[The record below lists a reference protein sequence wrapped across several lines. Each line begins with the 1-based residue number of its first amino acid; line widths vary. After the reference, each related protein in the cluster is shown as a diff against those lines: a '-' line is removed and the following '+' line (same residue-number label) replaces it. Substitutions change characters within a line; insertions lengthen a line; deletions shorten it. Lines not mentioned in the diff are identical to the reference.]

1 MNFFSGLFKLMK
13 FIEYLKPTHK
23 NASEVLLRSH
33 QENFCKHL
41 TTEEL
46 EDLQNH
52 QKLYRKVVEELGGQT
67 EGVEEMSSRFNNF
80 VENNST
86 ELLQVSKA
94 FVKPEET
101 NISDFKVSLF
111 NPITWSKPLWTYDDS
126 PPVMTTPGND
136 LGNILVKLS
145 LKQSKDMFGDISK
158 GLKDQKNSALLD
170 KTVLDYYLEGIRN
183 TDLTTWDRLSESIH
197 YIAMFFKE
205 TIIVSDLSVLLEYCK
220 TNEKFIFILLY
231 PYLFMPLKKLLWSYL
246 YPIFSLRIESFTF
259 FLKKVALKIG
269 NIIKHQNPIVNGFH
283 HLRISKS
290 VKYTLGTGGVSSL
303 LLLYNNYFL
312 KDNRAIVPLY
322 QGMGGFV
329 GEFANLFRV
338 EVSKMI
344 FEVTKTA
351 STFTNAAV
359 AGFLEPKQAAVRQI
373 LKNVFKK

>member
-1 MNFFSGLFKLMK
+1 
-13 FIEYLKPTHK
+13 
-23 NASEVLLRSH
+23 
-33 QENFCKHL
+33 
-41 TTEEL
+41 
-46 EDLQNH
+46 
-52 QKLYRKVVEELGGQT
+52 
-67 EGVEEMSSRFNNF
+67 
-80 VENNST
+80 
-86 ELLQVSKA
+86 
-94 FVKPEET
+94 
-101 NISDFKVSLF
+101 
-111 NPITWSKPLWTYDDS
+111 
-126 PPVMTTPGND
+126 
-136 LGNILVKLS
+136 
-145 LKQSKDMFGDISK
+145 
-158 GLKDQKNSALLD
+158 
-170 KTVLDYYLEGIRN
+170 
-183 TDLTTWDRLSESIH
+183 
-197 YIAMFFKE
+197 
-205 TIIVSDLSVLLEYCK
+205 
-220 TNEKFIFILLY
+220 
-231 PYLFMPLKKLLWSYL
+231 LLWSYL

-259 FLKKVALKIG
+259 FLKQVALKIG

-359 AGFLEPKQAAVRQI
+359 AGFLDPKQAAVRQI